1 MAEIRDGRAVLVIIG
16 GGEAKDGEAP
26 ILARVLSLAGG
37 AAARILICTAASEE
51 PDAAAAPYL
60 RTFARLG
67 AAEVAALD
75 IPHRRAATA
84 LGSLRRLRQATALFF
99 AGGDQIRITAV
110 LGGTPLERVL
120 RRRFRAGLL
129 VAGTSAGASVVS
141 STMVVGG
148 EAEVAPQMNAIRLA
162 PGLGL
167 LPGVVVDQHFAER
180 GRIGRLLAALA
191 CNPRPLAL
199 GLDEDTAVVVR
210 HGCLRVLGSGAATI
224 CDGRR
229 STFTNVS
236 ETAPGQPLAL
246 AGVVLHVLPSG
257 YGFDLRR
264 RRPLRP
270 GAEDRPR
277 RAAARVARTIER
289 E

>member
-1 MAEIRDGRAVLVIIG
+1 MAAIRGEHTVLIIIG
-16 GGEAKDGEAP
+16 GGEAKEGDAP
-26 ILARVLSLAGG
+26 ILTRVVTLAGG
-37 AAARILICTAASEE
+37 GGARILVCTAASEE
-51 PDAAAAPYL
+51 PEPAAAPYL
-60 RTFARLG
+60 RAFRRLG

-75 IPHRRAATA
+75 IPHRRAASSP
-84 LGSLRRLRQATALFF
+84 GNLRRLRDATALFF

-110 LGGTPLERVL
+110 LGGTPLERLL

-199 GLDEDTAVVVR
+199 GLDEDTAVVAADGR
-210 HGCLRVLGSGAATI
+210 LRVLGSGAATI

-229 STFTNVS
+229 SAFTNVS

-246 AGVVLHVLPSG
+246 AGVLLHILPSG
-257 YGFDLRR
+257 YGFDLKR

-270 GAEDRPR
+270 EDTR
-277 RAAARVARTIER
+277 RAHAAGHKHESHASP
-289 E
+289 